1 MRRKLPR
8 HKDYGIMGEF
18 KLKTCFVFGTL
29 PCTSHILSF
38 FVGNSP
44 DFMWCHNYSSRD
56 VCRFQFLHAIRIFA
70 IRYDKLS
77 SGASDWSIRLVWRH
91 AQETCQCTN
100 MSSVCKIVT
109 GLRTLLTSN
118 RKLKTIPRIDSQKTR
133 LLFGNIELSKGISCF
148 IHRFC

>member
-8 HKDYGIMGEF
+8 HKDYAIMGEF

-38 FVGNSP
+38 FVGNTP

-56 VCRFQFLHAIRIFA
+56 VCRFQFFTCHSNIR
-70 IRYDKLS
+70 RYDKLS
-77 SGASDWSIRLVWRH
+77 SGASGWSSRLPWRH
-91 AQETCQCTN
+91 AQETYQCTK

-109 GLRTLLTSN
+109 GIRTLLASN
-118 RKLKTIPRIDSQKTR
+118 RKLKILPCIDSQKTR
-133 LLFGNIELSKGISCF
+133 LLFGNIELCKGISCF